1 LAHPSALS
9 TIGKPFIELQS
20 VDSTN
25 NYARGLID
33 QNSGANG
40 TAVFAHEQLK
50 GKGQR
55 GKQWISKK
63 DENLLLSII
72 IEPKI
77 VEIRE
82 PFRLTAPIALAALQ
96 LFSDHAGE
104 ATFIKWPNDLYW
116 NDKKAGG
123 ILVENII
130 SSNSEG
136 IPDWRWAIAGI
147 GININQT
154 DFPADLPNP
163 VSLKQITGKN
173 NDPIELAKELCNHIS
188 DQLELMRSKGFDK
201 IHEEYNKRLFK
212 KEEMIR
218 LKKGNRIFEARLK
231 GVSTSGKLI
240 VEHGIRGEFSFEEI
254 EWIKESR

>member
-25 NYARGLID
+25 NYARSLIG

-55 GKQWISKK
+55 GKQWTSQK
-63 DENLLLSII
+63 DENLILSII

-77 VEIRE
+77 VEIKQ
-82 PFRLTAPIALAALQ
+82 PFQLTASIALAVQ
-96 LFSDHAGE
+96 QFFSEHTGE

-130 SSNSEG
+130 SSGDDGTPN
-136 IPDWRWAIAGI
+136 WKWAIAGI

-154 DFPADLPNP
+154 EFPPDLPNP

-173 NDPIELAKELCNHIS
+173 NDPIELSKELCNHIS
-188 DQLELMRSKGFDK
+188 DQLELLRLKQFDK
-201 IHEEYNKRLFK
+201 IHDEYNKRLYK

-218 LKKGNRIFEARLK
+218 LKKSNRIFEARLK
-231 GVSTSGKLI
+231 GVSSSGKLI
-240 VEHGIRGEFSFEEI
+240 VEHGIREEFSFEEV
-254 EWIKESR
+254 EWLK